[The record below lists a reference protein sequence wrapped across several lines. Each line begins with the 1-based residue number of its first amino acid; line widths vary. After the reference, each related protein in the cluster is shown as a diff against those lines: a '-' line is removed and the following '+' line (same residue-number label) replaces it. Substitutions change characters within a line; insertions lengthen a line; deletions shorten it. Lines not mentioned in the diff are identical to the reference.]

1 MSGNGGRTRRELL
14 ADAARGAAAAS
25 LAGLAGCFP
34 GVGGRWP
41 SNSCSASDADVTGD
55 AGSFPTVTPTV
66 VDVLRADSVGVSGGK
81 FVTHPDVVAT
91 MVDAGLAALARQVV
105 MLNSGVSAPD
115 GDAGAD
121 NSAESDGGVDNP
133 WSVLLPNYSGQRIGL
148 KVNCLNSYI
157 PTSPAIVRAIIAS
170 LRDKLGVDTH
180 KIVVWDR
187 FDTELTGAGKY
198 SDDDLAGARLF
209 GTLTAPIPKGG
220 TEDMVTLPGRGYGD
234 TPCGAPPGDDGSLP
248 RLSRILTDPSYTE
261 ITINCPVFKTHKA
274 VSGITGALKNIYGMI
289 HNPGQYHNSVNTAL
303 PKLYALPAIRRS
315 ISLTIVDALIGLI
328 NGDTDQAANAH
339 PGRILLAQDPVAL
352 DSYALDLMNQ
362 LRATPPNNM
371 GPVDS
376 TTTVWIAN
384 AEIAGLGTRN
394 YKLIQV

>member
-1 MSGNGGRTRRELL
+1 
-14 ADAARGAAAAS
+14 
-25 LAGLAGCFP
+25 
-34 GVGGRWP
+34 
-41 SNSCSASDADVTGD
+41 
-55 AGSFPTVTPTV
+55 
-66 VDVLRADSVGVSGGK
+66 
-81 FVTHPDVVAT
+81 
-91 MVDAGLAALARQVV
+91 
-105 MLNSGVSAPD
+105 
-115 GDAGAD
+115 
-121 NSAESDGGVDNP
+121 
-133 WSVLLPNYSGQRIGL
+133 
-148 KVNCLNSYI
+148 
-157 PTSPAIVRAIIAS
+157 VRAIIAS

-187 FDTELTGAGKY
+187 FDSELRGAGKY
-198 SDDDLAGARLF
+198 SDDDLAGASLF

-289 HNPGQYHNSVNTAL
+289 DNPGQYHNSVNTAL
-303 PKLYALPAIRRS
+303 PKLYALPVIRRS

-339 PGRILLAQDPVAL
+339 PGRILLARDPVAL

-362 LRATPPNNM
+362 LRAAPPFNM

-376 TTTVWIAN
+376 TTTVWLDNAAN
-384 AEIAGLGTRN
+384 AGLGSRT

>member
-1 MSGNGGRTRRELL
+1 
-14 ADAARGAAAAS
+14 
-25 LAGLAGCFP
+25 
-34 GVGGRWP
+34 
-41 SNSCSASDADVTGD
+41 VTGD
-55 AGSFPTVTPTV
+55 AGSFPAVTPTV
-66 VDVLRADSVGVSGGK
+66 VEVLRKESVIVTGGK
-81 FVTHPDVVAT
+81 FVAQPDVVAS
-91 MVDAGLAALARQVV
+91 MLDAGLVALARQAV

-121 NSAESDGGVDNP
+121 DSGESDGGVDNP

-148 KVNCLNSYI
+148 KVNCLNPSL

-187 FDTELTGAGKY
+187 FDSELTSAGKY
-198 SDDDLAGARLF
+198 SNDDLADARLV

-234 TPCGAPPGDDGSLP
+234 TACEAPPGDDGSLP

-289 HNPGQYHNSVNTAL
+289 DNPGQYHNCVNTAL
-303 PKLYALPAIRRS
+303 PKLYALPVIRRS
-315 ISLTIVDALIGLI
+315 ISLTIIDALIGLI
-328 NGDTDQAANAH
+328 SGDTDQPANAA
-339 PGRILLAQDPVAL
+339 PRRILLAQDPVAL

-362 LRATPPNNM
+362 LRAAPPNDM
-371 GPVDS
+371 GQVDS
-376 TTTVWIAN
+376 TTTVWLDNAAN
-384 AEIAGLGTRN
+384 AGLGSRT